1 MGTNDLTGEV
11 IGAAIEVHKELGESM
26 GHRVKRHPPTPRLR
40 RGKEVGDQRTER
52 NQRSEVRRQGRLI
65 RELEN

>member
-26 GHRVKRHPPTPRLR
+26 GPCGPLEVRGRTKRRGDKATRRDRVKATPV
-40 RGKEVGDQRTER
+40 K
-52 NQRSEVRRQGRLI
+52 
-65 RELEN
+65 

>member
-26 GHRVKRHPPTPRLR
+26 GHGASGDTAGRWQLAAGRGRMTDDRGRGTEDRKKSEVSRLR
-40 RGKEVGDQRTER
+40 
-52 NQRSEVRRQGRLI
+52 
-65 RELEN
+65 

>member
-26 GHRVKRHPPTPRLR
+26 GHGVKRQRS
-40 RGKEVGDQRTER
+40 EVRDQRTER
-52 NQRSEVRRQGRLI
+52 NLRSEVRGHKDLVSGKQ
-65 RELEN
+65 